1 MEEERE
7 GRRGKGGR
15 GEAGEEE
22 KEEKRRKKEKK
33 MKKKT
38 IVSKIIRF
46 IFFTRKDVYQARAWG
61 NHMKFCSCL
70 PFIIHN

>member
-1 MEEERE
+1 
-7 GRRGKGGR
+7 
-15 GEAGEEE
+15 
-22 KEEKRRKKEKK
+22 